1 MLMTAAACSDN
12 NDDMPDDDMI
22 WDISPVVAS
31 IQLVDE
37 DGNNLL
43 DPEVEGNWIGE
54 PMWIEWN
61 DKAFDVVWKRDD
73 LQLPTKA
80 ILPLFYGAV
89 WTGVWTDNKYRL
101 CFGEFSGE
109 SSQNLKLTFGITAI
123 NTVYEFEY
131 SHRLVWKNKEP
142 HFDDHITY
150 KGKQIEGNTLTLIL
164 PKNDQ

>member
-1 MLMTAAACSDN
+1 MSGLSGETFFNHYAKLQHLIRIQNAQRPNMNGQN
-12 NDDMPDDDMI
+12 NFHGI
-22 WDISPVVAS
+22 
-31 IQLVDE
+31 
-37 DGNNLL
+37 
-43 DPEVEGNWIGE
+43 
-54 PMWIEWN
+54 
-61 DKAFDVVWKRDD
+61 K
-73 LQLPTKA
+73 
-80 ILPLFYGAV
+80 AV

-164 PKNDQ
+164 PKNDH

>member
-54 PMWIEWN
+54 PMWIE
-61 DKAFDVVWKRDD
+61 
-73 LQLPTKA
+73 
-80 ILPLFYGAV
+80 
-89 WTGVWTDNKYRL
+89 
-101 CFGEFSGE
+101 
-109 SSQNLKLTFGITAI
+109 
-123 NTVYEFEY
+123 
-131 SHRLVWKNKEP
+131 
-142 HFDDHITY
+142 
-150 KGKQIEGNTLTLIL
+150 
-164 PKNDQ
+164 